1 MVAPSGCVLYFPKK
15 AGRAEVTF
23 NPTETAYM
31 ERSFVVP
38 DILHDI
44 NFWLGFIRPLNGLLA
59 IKLKKKKNQII
70 KVAKRV
76 DNQYD
81 SATAL

>member
-15 AGRAEVTF
+15 ADRAEAIF
-23 NPTETAYM
+23 NPTETSSM
-31 ERSFVVP
+31 ERSFLVP

-44 NFWLGFIRPLNGLLA
+44 NFWLDFIKPLNGLLA
-59 IKLKKKKNQII
+59 IELKHQII

-76 DNQYD
+76 NNQSD
-81 SATAL
+81 SVTAL